1 MDLDHLRVL
10 VAVLESGTFTS
21 AAARLKLSQPAVSQH
36 MAALEKE
43 AGIPLFERSG
53 RLRVPTPAA
62 HELAES
68 GRVAIA
74 ALEEA
79 DRKAA
84 QLRGLQ
90 AGRLV
95 VGATDAPGVHLV
107 PAALGAFA
115 ERYPDVQLRMDL
127 ASRAELIQRLRER
140 QIDIGIIGELRPE
153 EDIVSTP
160 LAPDRLVPIWGAES
174 PLAAGR
180 VTLERWLQEPFIA
193 TEKGSGTREAVER
206 WFLERGSAPSP
217 SMELST
223 MEAIKSC
230 VARGLGVS
238 VLPEDAVTME
248 LEQGIIMS
256 GRLPGFPL
264 RPRLDVAALRGRR
277 FTNVVDTFLQE
288 LLGSKAR
295 AFAAAVES

>member
-10 VAVLESGTFTS
+10 VAVLESGTFTA

-36 MAALEKE
+36 MAALERE
-43 AGIPLFERSG
+43 AGIPLFERAG

-79 DRKAA
+79 DRRAA
-84 QLRGLQ
+84 QLRGLR

-95 VGATDAPGVHLV
+95 VGATDGPGVHLV

-115 ERYPDVQLRMDL
+115 ESYPDVELRMDI
-127 ASRAELIQRLRER
+127 ASRAELLRRLRER
-140 QIDIGIIGELRPE
+140 QVDLAVIGELPPE
-153 EDIVSTP
+153 EDIVSSP
-160 LAPDRLVPIWGAES
+160 LQPDRLVPVWGPES
-174 PLAAGR
+174 PLVAGR

-193 TEKGSGTREAVER
+193 TERGSGTREAVER
-206 WFLERGSAPSP
+206 WAAERGSPLRP

-230 VARGLGVS
+230 VAQGLGVS
-238 VLPEDAVTME
+238 VLPEDAVDME
-248 LEQGIIMS
+248 IEQGTIIS

-277 FTNVVDTFLQE
+277 LTQVVDTFLQE
-288 LLGSKAR
+288 LLGPKAR

>member
-10 VAVLESGTFTS
+10 VAVLESGTFT
-21 AAARLKLSQPAVSQH
+21 AAAGKLRLSQPAVSQH
-36 MAALEKE
+36 MAALERE

-79 DRKAA
+79 DRRAA
-84 QLRGLQ
+84 QLRGLS

-95 VGATDAPGVHLV
+95 VGATDGPGVHLV
-107 PAALGAFA
+107 PAALGSFA
-115 ERYPDVQLRMDL
+115 EQFPDVELRMDVGPRTDL
-127 ASRAELIQRLRER
+127 VQRLRER
-140 QIDIGIIGELRPE
+140 QIDIGVIGELPAE
-153 EDIVSTP
+153 EDIVSSP
-160 LAPDRLVPIWGAES
+160 LQPDRLVPIWGAES
-174 PLAAGR
+174 PLVSGR
-180 VTLERWLQEPFIA
+180 ITLERWLQEPFIA
-193 TEKGSGTREAVER
+193 SERGSGTREAVDR
-206 WFLERGSAPSP
+206 WAAERGSPLRPA
-217 SMELST
+217 MELST

-230 VARGLGVS
+230 VSQGLGVGI
-238 VLPEDAVTME
+238 LPEDAVAME
-248 LEQGIIMS
+248 LEQGTILS

-277 FTNVVDTFLQE
+277 LTNVVDTFLQE
-288 LLGSKAR
+288 LLGSKAK
-295 AFAAAVES
+295 AFASAVEA